1 MARKSLVTT
10 TFLKKGQIIT
20 KENFTFKRPGTG
32 ISPIKF
38 SQIIGKK
45 IKKNIK
51 KKQSFKKKFIYSE
64 NFSYYSCKIWIKET

>member
-10 TFLKKGQIIT
+10 TFLKGQIIT

-45 IKKNIK
+45 IKK
-51 KKQSFKKKFIYSE
+51 Y
-64 NFSYYSCKIWIKET
+64 